1 MKILITPYEKHR
13 SKITSLLNK
22 MHPNGIGAEIG
33 VKQGKFSKILMD
45 GWLGCKLCLID
56 PWEDQDKSIYDESV
70 HDHDSDYQTMLLN
83 LKDYSNRYE
92 IIKQYSTDAHS
103 NFTKNSLDFIYIDG
117 NHSYEGV
124 KSDLELFYPK
134 LKNGGIMMGDDYHQH
149 DIEKVFDA
157 NFGVT
162 KAVNEF
168 CFKNNHNVSINYYGD
183 WYYKISETEKIPSR
197 NWMFIK

>member
-1 MKILITPYEKHR
+1 
-13 SKITSLLNK
+13 
-22 MHPNGIGAEIG
+22 
-33 VKQGKFSKILMD
+33 MD
-45 GWLGCKLCLID
+45 GWLGCKLYLID
-56 PWEDQDKSIYDESV
+56 PWEDQDESVYDESI
-70 HDHDSDYQTMLLN
+70 HDHNSDYQTMLLN
-83 LKDYSNRYE
+83 LKDHSNRYE
-92 IIKQYSTDAHS
+92 IIRQYSTNAHS
-103 NFTKNSLDFIYIDG
+103 NFSKNSLDFIYVDG

-134 LKNGGIMMGDDYHQH
+134 LKYGGVMMGDDYHQN
-149 DIEKVFDA
+149 DLEKVFNF

-183 WYYKISETEKIPSR
+183 WHYKISETEKIPSR